1 MRLNGTCS
9 YVWLLKHMSDKLP
22 HKNGLKHGEAL
33 LPVFLNFALDYA
45 MQKVQ
50 TNQEGLK
57 LNGTSQLPI
66 YANHVNLL
74 GEIMHTVMSSTE
86 VFISHSSISKW

>member
-1 MRLNGTCS
+1 
-9 YVWLLKHMSDKLP
+9 MST
-22 HKNGLKHGEAL
+22 KNDLKHGDAL
-33 LPVFLNFALDYA
+33 LPVFLHFALEYA
-45 MQKVQ
+45 IQNVQ

-57 LNGTSQLPI
+57 LNGTYQLPV

-86 VFISHSSISKW
+86 VFISH

>member
-1 MRLNGTCS
+1 M
-9 YVWLLKHMSDKLP
+9 WLGKHLSDIFST
-22 HKNGLKHGEAL
+22 KNGLKHGDAL
-33 LPVFLNFALDYA
+33 PPVLLNFALEYA
-45 MQKVQ
+45 IQNVQ

-57 LNGTSQLPI
+57 LKGTYQLPI

-86 VFISHSSISKW
+86 DFISR

>member
-1 MRLNGTCS
+1 M
-9 YVWLLKHMSDKLP
+9 WLGKYLSDKFST
-22 HKNGLKHGEAL
+22 KNGLKHGDAL
-33 LPVFLNFALDYA
+33 LSVLLNFALEYVI
-45 MQKVQ
+45 QNVQ

-57 LNGTSQLPI
+57 LNGTYQLPV

-86 VFISHSSISKW
+86 VFISH